1 MDQLAQTTPYLD
13 FFYKKSSTQDFIR
26 KTLENTRGL
35 CAPSFEFLPEM
46 FRPLLFSN
54 LFNKSLLEFGPN
66 PSTNRVLSLF
76 QFHHRRWKVYEH
88 ILYGQLSQGQM
99 TNFPAFIAL
108 KSFDLHCKC
117 LQGITG
123 TIQGNRSAGI
133 SNLWGLH
140 VYPQSL

>member
-1 MDQLAQTTPYLD
+1 MKSAINSLPVNGPTGPNHPISRFFLIKRAQ
-13 FFYKKSSTQDFIR
+13 R
-26 KTLENTRGL
+26 RTLSERLWKNTRGL

-76 QFHHRRWKVYEH
+76 QLHHRRWKVYEH

-99 TNFPAFIAL
+99 TNCPAFIAL
-108 KSFDLHCKC
+108 KYFDL
-117 LQGITG
+117 
-123 TIQGNRSAGI
+123 
-133 SNLWGLH
+133 
-140 VYPQSL
+140 